1 MEIQEIKIEQIKPYK
16 NNAKKHSETQIANV
30 AESIKQFGWA
40 QPIVLDSNK
49 EIIIGHCRYLA
60 AQRLGMQEV
69 PCLIVDLS
77 AEKVKKLRNLDNKLN
92 ESEWDFDLLK
102 DDILGLDFDGFD
114 IDWGIEE
121 EHITDIV
128 EDDTPEVDEQN
139 EPITQLGDIWQ
150 LGEHRLMC
158 GDSTDAGAVAI
169 LMDGRKADLLLTDP
183 PYNVAY
189 EGKTKDAL
197 TIQNDKMES
206 SQFKDFLANAFRNA
220 KSVLL
225 EGGGYYIWFAS
236 REHCNFENA
245 LNEAGLQVRQ
255 ELIWKKNTMVLGR
268 QDYQWKHEPC
278 LYGWND
284 GASHNWYSDRKQTT
298 ILEFDKP
305 SRSEDHPTMKPV
317 ELFAYQIQNSTKKGN
332 VVLDLFGGSGTTIIA
347 CEQTGRIGYCMELDP
362 KYCDVIIKRYEN
374 LTGNK
379 AVKINIK
386 SEDDHND

>member
-1 MEIQEIKIEQIKPYK
+1 MQVQDLSISQIKPYK
-16 NNAKKHSETQIANV
+16 NNAKKHTATQIANV
-30 AESIKQFGWA
+30 AESIRQFGWA
-40 QPIVLDSNK
+40 QPIVVDCNYT
-49 EIIIGHCRYLA
+49 IIIGHCRYSAAVKLGLA
-60 AQRLGMQEV
+60 TV
-69 PCLIVDLS
+69 PVVVAADLTD
-77 AEKVKKLRNLDNKLN
+77 EQVRKLRNLDNKLN
-92 ESEWDFDLLK
+92 ESEWDLDLLK

-121 EHITDIV
+121 EAITDIV
-128 EDDTPEVDEQN
+128 EDDAPEVDEEN
-139 EPITQLGDIWQ
+139 EPITHLGDIWQ

-158 GDSTDAGAVAI
+158 GDSTDAGSVAI

-197 TIQNDKMES
+197 TIQNDKMGS
-206 SQFKDFLANAFRNA
+206 SQFKEFLTDAFIA
-220 KSVLL
+220 AVAVMA
-225 EGGGYYIWFAS
+225 EGGAFYIWFAS

-245 LNEAGLQVRQ
+245 LNESGLQVRQ

-278 LYGWND
+278 LYGWKD
-284 GASHNWYSDRKQTT
+284 GAAHNWYSNRSQTT
-298 ILEFDKP
+298 VLEFDRP
-305 SRSEDHPTMKPV
+305 QRSEDHPTMKPV
-317 ELFAYQIQNSTKKGN
+317 ELFAYQIQNSTKKGD

-379 AVKINIK
+379 AVKIN
-386 SEDDHND
+386 